1 MEDHEKTN
9 AMLLSEIAR
18 LRRRVAALEFME
30 GDRQQGQ
37 EAFMENEKRLRS
49 IFHDS
54 AVGTVIVAPT
64 GQYLQVNHA
73 FCEFLGYAEHELI
86 GQNALSFTHPD
97 DRKIMADALK
107 EAFASGPDIQ
117 RLEKRYI
124 HKTGRVL
131 WGEVSA
137 RLICDAEGKPS
148 YHIGQIVDITERKR
162 AEELLKKA
170 HEELEQHVEERTAE
184 LTVANRELQ
193 TVYDGML
200 DGLLVADL
208 ETTQFVRA
216 NAAICRLLGYTQQE
230 LLTMTVADIHP
241 PEIVPL
247 VQEKFHSQRI
257 GEKLLSENRPVLRKD
272 GTVFFADISNTS
284 IEYHGRPCII
294 GLFRDITERKVAEEA
309 LRQSEEKYRGLLE
322 ICPDA
327 VVMADLQGKAVFVS
341 KQTWRLLG
349 VPDSVDLI
357 GRKVYEFVVPSDQ
370 KRAIEGLLR
379 MAEVGKIPPTEY
391 MAVRYDGTTVPTEIS
406 AVLGWDANGKPVTI
420 TAVIRD
426 ITERKQAEEKIRKEH
441 RTLRHLLQSSDHERQ
456 LIAYEIHDGL
466 AQQLAGAIMQFQSY
480 GHQKDKNPC
489 LAAKAFDAGM
499 TMLQQGHFEARR
511 LIAGVRPPIL
521 DESGV
526 LAAVG
531 HLINEHNRTKGP
543 RIEYRTRVDF
553 DRLTSVVE
561 NAIYRIVQE
570 GLANACQH
578 SKSDRVRVSL
588 VQRDDRI
595 EVTVR
600 DWGVGFDTKV
610 AQENRFGL
618 EGIRQ
623 RVRLLGGKCNIHSK
637 KDKGVR
643 ILVDLPVVSRD

>member
-1 MEDHEKTN
+1 
-9 AMLLSEIAR
+9 
-18 LRRRVAALEFME
+18 
-30 GDRQQGQ
+30 
-37 EAFMENEKRLRS
+37 
-49 IFHDS
+49 
-54 AVGTVIVAPT
+54 
-64 GQYLQVNHA
+64 
-73 FCEFLGYAEHELI
+73 
-86 GQNALSFTHPD
+86 
-97 DRKIMADALK
+97 
-107 EAFASGPDIQ
+107 
-117 RLEKRYI
+117 
-124 HKTGRVL
+124 
-131 WGEVSA
+131 
-137 RLICDAEGKPS
+137 
-148 YHIGQIVDITERKR
+148 
-162 AEELLKKA
+162 
-170 HEELEQHVEERTAE
+170 
-184 LTVANRELQ
+184 
-193 TVYDGML
+193 
-200 DGLLVADL
+200 
-208 ETTQFVRA
+208 
-216 NAAICRLLGYTQQE
+216 
-230 LLTMTVADIHP
+230 
-241 PEIVPL
+241 
-247 VQEKFHSQRI
+247 
-257 GEKLLSENRPVLRKD
+257 
-272 GTVFFADISNTS
+272 
-284 IEYHGRPCII
+284 
-294 GLFRDITERKVAEEA
+294 
-309 LRQSEEKYRGLLE
+309 
-322 ICPDA
+322 
-327 VVMADLQGKAVFVS
+327 
-341 KQTWRLLG
+341 
-349 VPDSVDLI
+349 
-357 GRKVYEFVVPSDQ
+357 
-370 KRAIEGLLR
+370 
-379 MAEVGKIPPTEY
+379 
-391 MAVRYDGTTVPTEIS
+391 
-406 AVLGWDANGKPVTI
+406 
-420 TAVIRD
+420 
-426 ITERKQAEEKIRKEH
+426 
-441 RTLRHLLQSSDHERQ
+441 
-456 LIAYEIHDGL
+456 
-466 AQQLAGAIMQFQSY
+466 LAGAIMQFQSY